1 MPKIPDLSAAAVKS
15 RAALSKKAV
24 KPKEAPP
31 APPKCKVPR
40 VKSFAHC
47 C

>member
-15 RAALSKKAV
+15 RQALSKKAV

-31 APPKCKVPR
+31 APPKPR
-40 VKSFAHC
+40 MAKRR
-47 C
+47 

>member
-24 KPKEAPP
+24 AKPKEAAP
-31 APPKCKVPR
+31 APPKPR
-40 VKSFAHC
+40 LAKRR
-47 C
+47 